1 MPFGKYRGEK
11 MANVPADYLI
21 WIFENNKCTPDV
33 AKYIAEN
40 LSVIK
45 SEIEY
50 NNKCK
55 WNLKEEMLTFAK
67 FVSTPQ

>member
-1 MPFGKYRGEK
+1 MTDNSLMPFGKYRGEK

-21 WIFENNKCTPDV
+21 WIFENNKCTPAV

-55 WNLKEEMLTFAK
+55 
-67 FVSTPQ
+67 

>member
-1 MPFGKYRGEK
+1 MTDNSLMPFGKYRGEK
-11 MANVPADYLI
+11 MANVPADYLL
-21 WIFENNKCTPDV
+21 WIFENNKCTPEV

-55 WNLKEEMLTFAK
+55 
-67 FVSTPQ
+67 

>member
-1 MPFGKYRGEK
+1 MTDNSLMPFGKYRGEK

-55 WNLKEEMLTFAK
+55 
-67 FVSTPQ
+67 

>member
-1 MPFGKYRGEK
+1 MITDNSLMPFGKHQGQK
-11 MANVPADYLI
+11 MANVPPEYLI

-40 LSVIK
+40 MEVIK

-50 NNKCK
+50 KNKSK
-55 WNLKEEMLTFAK
+55 
-67 FVSTPQ
+67 